1 MELGETAQYRRHIS
15 LEGFGIEKQQQLKK
29 SSVLVVGAG
38 GLGCSV
44 LQYLVAAG
52 VGKIGIVDDDR
63 VEISNL
69 QRQVLFS
76 HDDQGELKAEIAAKK
91 LARMNPFIDLTSYPK
106 RLDRDNCR
114 SLLEDYDLVVDGTD
128 NFSSR
133 YLINDACVLFNKP
146 LVHGSINQ
154 FEGMVSVFNFNGG
167 PTYRCLFPQQ
177 PDPSSIPSCAEAGV
191 LGVLPGI
198 IGCLQ
203 ALEAIKVL
211 TGLGE
216 PLSGK
221 VLLYNALNQ
230 SNRTLNLKVIQEH
243 RTITTLPT
251 PIESCTEQDKIISH
265 MNANQ
270 EISEHEL
277 HQMMI
282 ADSKLQILDVRE
294 DWERQQAHIKS
305 SIHQPLNN
313 LLSGNIKL
321 SSLGLDPN
329 KNLVIYCKAG
339 VRSKLACQALEPLGF
354 SLLFNLSNGMDGWIK
369 EFPELTV

>member
-1 MELGETAQYRRHIS
+1 MEQGETAQYRRHIS

-91 LARMNPFIDLTSYPK
+91 LARMNPFIDLTSHPK

-167 PTYRCLFPQQ
+167 PPTVACSPNN
-177 PDPSSIPSCAEAGV
+177 PDPSKDTILCRGRCTRSTPRNHRLFAG
-191 LGVLPGI
+191 
-198 IGCLQ
+198 
-203 ALEAIKVL
+203 
-211 TGLGE
+211 T
-216 PLSGK
+216 
-221 VLLYNALNQ
+221 
-230 SNRTLNLKVIQEH
+230 
-243 RTITTLPT
+243 
-251 PIESCTEQDKIISH
+251 
-265 MNANQ
+265 
-270 EISEHEL
+270 
-277 HQMMI
+277 
-282 ADSKLQILDVRE
+282 
-294 DWERQQAHIKS
+294 
-305 SIHQPLNN
+305 
-313 LLSGNIKL
+313 
-321 SSLGLDPN
+321 
-329 KNLVIYCKAG
+329 
-339 VRSKLACQALEPLGF
+339 
-354 SLLFNLSNGMDGWIK
+354 
-369 EFPELTV
+369 

>member
-251 PIESCTEQDKIISH
+251 PVESCTEQDKIISH

>member
-1 MELGETAQYRRHIS
+1 MEQGETAQYRRHIS

-251 PIESCTEQDKIISH
+251 PIESCTEQDQIVSH

-282 ADSKLQILDVRE
+282 ADNKLQILDVRE